1 MNDTASILKSK
12 IRHVPDFP
20 KPGILFYD
28 ITTLLLDPEGYR
40 LALDALGAP
49 YTAGS
54 VDLVVGIESRGFIF
68 GAALA
73 DRLGAGF
80 VPVRKPGK
88 LPAATRQVSYDLEYG
103 SDSLQ
108 VHADAIAPGQRVIV
122 VDDLLATGGTA
133 KATVNL
139 LDSLGASVIG
149 VSFLIELTFLNGR
162 RHLDGHPVHVVMSY
176 DE

>member
-1 MNDTASILKSK
+1 
-12 IRHVPDFP
+12 
-20 KPGILFYD
+20 
-28 ITTLLLDPEGYR
+28 
-40 LALDALGAP
+40 
-49 YTAGS
+49 
-54 VDLVVGIESRGFIF
+54 
-68 GAALA
+68 
-73 DRLGAGF
+73 
-80 VPVRKPGK
+80 
-88 LPAATRQVSYDLEYG
+88 
-103 SDSLQ
+103 
-108 VHADAIAPGQRVIV
+108 VIV